1 MSRKLK
7 YITAVFLGC
16 LMINACPVY
25 AQVNSGIELEL
36 RGEPILTKSQMIE
49 LVTLTLD
56 QSGQG
61 ARVFNFTIV
70 NTSQNIS
77 DALFIELVVTASRF
91 GVIAETSQRIETP
104 FRMQPGQAIL
114 GDNNNIAQSRLPG
127 IQNEV
132 RFRGNITGN
141 GEDFLNSL
149 EGSSTLPVDV
159 YRITMNIFSDANSTN
174 GGTLVA
180 SETIVIGEN
189 LSDDDVSI
197 FLLAPGDVAGSGM
210 SISNPFPEFRWE
222 GRPDQQYRLV
232 VVNKSEGESP
242 ETLIQSALSTNPAA
256 RNGAANL
263 LQFEN
268 LDVELEGTSFQFP
281 TTGAQPLRGGE
292 GYYWQVFATLRTS
305 KGEEVRSS
313 EIWEFS
319 LAGRDGGG
327 LEQAGQDQLVE
338 LDDEIF
344 ALLSAILGEE
354 KALELKENN
363 YRLDSIE
370 LDENQYTGE
379 TAKNELEE
387 LLEKLRDGKLKFT
400 TNP

>member
-1 MSRKLK
+1 
-7 YITAVFLGC
+7 
-16 LMINACPVY
+16 MINSEQLF
-25 AQVNSGIELEL
+25 AQVNSEIELDL
-36 RGEPILTKSQMIE
+36 QGEPILTKSQMIE

-61 ARVFNFTIV
+61 ERVFNFTIV

-91 GVIAETSQRIETP
+91 GVIVETAQRNETP
-104 FRMQPGQAIL
+104 LRMQPGQVVL

-149 EGSSTLPVDV
+149 EGSSNLPVDV
-159 YRITMNIFSDANSTN
+159 YTITMNIFSGANSSN
-174 GGTLVA
+174 GGALVA
-180 SETIVIGEN
+180 SESIVIGEN

-197 FLLAPGDVAGSGM
+197 FLLSPGDVTGSGM
-210 SISNPFPEFRWE
+210 TISNPFPEFRWE

-256 RNGAANL
+256 RNGSANL
-263 LQFEN
+263 LQFEH

-281 TTGAQPLRGGE
+281 TTGVQPLRGGGE
-292 GYYWQVFATLRTS
+292 YYWQVFVTLRS
-305 KGEEVRSS
+305 SRGEEIRSS

-319 LAGRDGGG
+319 LAGKDGGG
-327 LEQAGQDQLVE
+327 LEQAGEDQLVE

-344 ALLSAILGEE
+344 ALLTAIIGEE

-370 LDENQYTGE
+370 LDDNQYTGE
-379 TAKNELEE
+379 SARNELEE
-387 LLEKLRDGKLKFT
+387 LLEKLREGKLKFT